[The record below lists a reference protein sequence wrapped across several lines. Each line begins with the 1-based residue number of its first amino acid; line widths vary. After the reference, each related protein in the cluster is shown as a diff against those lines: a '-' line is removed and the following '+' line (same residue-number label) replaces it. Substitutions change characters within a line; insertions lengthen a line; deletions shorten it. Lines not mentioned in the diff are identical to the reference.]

1 MQVSDLLRQKG
12 TEVITIPGNAKA
24 REAMGKL
31 VENRI
36 GAIIVMDADGTPQG
50 IVTERDFL
58 WLSFAQGDAFKELPV
73 SEIMTKKLI
82 ICLLTDSLDYAMTVM
97 TTNRIRHLPI
107 LDGPRLAGII
117 SIGDVVKANLSETLA
132 TNRYLQDYVYG
143 HYTV

>member
-12 TEVITIPGNAKA
+12 TEVITIPGTAMA

-31 VENRI
+31 VEHRI
-36 GAIIVMDADGTPQG
+36 GAIIVTDEEGAPQG

-58 WLSFAQGDAFKELPV
+58 WLSFKQGDAFRELPV
-73 SEIMTKKLI
+73 SEIMTRKMI
-82 ICLLTDSLDYAMTVM
+82 VCLLTDSLDYAMTVM

-107 LDGPRLAGII
+107 LEGPKLVGII
-117 SIGDVVKANLSETLA
+117 SIGDVVKATLSETLA
-132 TNRYLQDYVYG
+132 TNKYLQDYVYG